1 MISTIIVQNILFSI
15 KDSRVGDDDFQAS
28 CARRYAKLID
38 SRARRRKRK
47 KIGEESRTG
56 RDYDPLALKM
66 KRVPRVVPPIS
77 FHLSR

>member
-47 KIGEESRTG
+47 KEREKQR
-56 RDYDPLALKM
+56 RRNY
-66 KRVPRVVPPIS
+66 
-77 FHLSR
+77 